1 MDTFVGKSQ
10 KIRIDVSSIEIESK
24 KSSTF
29 GSKHISCDKITKVD
43 QRGNSVFISV
53 GSGIYARLQKSS
65 LMTAST
71 RKEPTVLSIM
81 QRLCLG
87 RLALKVIPYT

>member
-43 QRGNSVFISV
+43 QRGNS
-53 GSGIYARLQKSS
+53 
-65 LMTAST
+65 ASR